1 MKKIILLAAFIFLSC
16 SNNSLDKAKALS
28 QELIIIDTHIDIP
41 FQLYRQE
48 TNNGSSEDI
57 TELTTFHFDHPRALE
72 GGLNLPFFSIYIPA
86 KTEEE
91 GTSFELANNL
101 IKMMNNIIDQNPD
114 KFIFIDGPDQI
125 EKLKQKGIVGIAY
138 GIENGAPIEGKLENI
153 KYFADKGVNYI
164 TLAHSKSNHISD
176 SSYDENKRWKGLS
189 PFGIKVVNEMNT
201 QGVMIDISHVSDAA
215 FMQVLELSKAPVVAT
230 HSSLRHFTPGWER
243 NVSDEMLIAL
253 AKNNGVIQICFG
265 SDFVVDRKANPDIK
279 VSVKNVADHI
289 DRVRDLV
296 GIDHVGLGSDFDGE
310 VPLPD
315 DLNDVSKFPNLI
327 EELLNRGYL
336 KEDLQKI
343 LNGNILR
350 VWKEVKNLADA

>member
-1 MKKIILLAAFIFLSC
+1 MKKIFLLASLILISC

-28 QELIIIDTHIDIP
+28 QELLIIDTHIDIP
-41 FQLYRQE
+41 FQLYRQK
-48 TNNGSSEDI
+48 TNDGFSEDI
-57 TELTTFHFDHPRALE
+57 TELTTFHFDYPRALE

-86 KTEEE
+86 RTEEE

-114 KFIFIDGPDQI
+114 KFIFINSPYQM
-125 EKLKQKGIVGIAY
+125 EKLKQKDIVGIAY

-164 TLAHSKSNHISD
+164 TLAHSRSNHISD

-189 PFGIKVVNEMNT
+189 PFGFKVIEEMNK
-201 QGVMIDISHVSDAA
+201 QGMMIDISHVSDAA
-215 FMQVLELSKAPVVAT
+215 FMQVLEFSKAPVVAT

-265 SDFVVDRKANPDIK
+265 SDFVADRKANPNIK

-289 DRVRDLV
+289 DRVKDLV

-327 EELLNRGYL
+327 EELLNRGYT
-336 KEDLQKI
+336 KEDLRKI

-350 VWKEVKNLADA
+350 VWKEVKNLANA